1 MSAAKAVKYR
11 HYYKKGCYFSMQE
24 MDIRLIFGVLL
35 GRIKWIVASVAVGI
49 LLFASYAYFFVPEQ
63 YTSSAL
69 LYIRNMAS
77 DTQANS
83 ATASNLSAAEYLANT
98 YAVVMKTEP
107 VLNKAYTRLNGEL
120 STGELKGMI
129 SSSLMENTTLLKV
142 SAKHSDP
149 KTAQRACSAMAYAI
163 ADTFPT
169 VTGEVTSAKVVE
181 DATKAVQT
189 APNVLR
195 NGMIG
200 ALLGLVLSVAVILL
214 REFLDNTIRDKET
227 LQMQVNVP
235 VLGEIPSFTP
245 NNVKKGG
252 KHHA

>member
-1 MSAAKAVKYR
+1 
-11 HYYKKGCYFSMQE
+11 MQE
-24 MDIRLIFGVLL
+24 MDIRLIFSVLL
-35 GRIKWIVASVAVGI
+35 GRIKWIIASVAVGV

-63 YTSSAL
+63 YTSSSL
-69 LYIRNMAS
+69 LYIRNMTS

-107 VLNKAYTRLNGEL
+107 VLSKAYTRLNGEIPVA
-120 STGELKGMI
+120 ELKRMI
-129 SSSLMENTTLLKV
+129 SSSLVEDTTLLTV
-142 SAKHSDP
+142 SAKHGDP
-149 KTAQRACSAMAYAI
+149 ETARLVCSAMAYAI

-189 APNVLR
+189 SPKVLR
-195 NGMIG
+195 NALIG
-200 ALLGLVLSVAVILL
+200 ALLGLVVSIAIILL
-214 REFLDNTIRDKET
+214 REFLDNTIRDKES
-227 LQMQVNVP
+227 LQMQIDVP

-245 NNVKKGG
+245 TGKGG

>member
-1 MSAAKAVKYR
+1 
-11 HYYKKGCYFSMQE
+11 MQE

-35 GRIKWIVASVAVGI
+35 ARIKWIVASVAVGI
-49 LLFASYAYFFVPEQ
+49 LLFSSYAYFFVPEQ

-69 LYIRNMAS
+69 LYVRNMAS
-77 DTQANS
+77 DTEANS
-83 ATASNLSAAEYLANT
+83 ATVSNLSAAEYLANT

-120 STGELKGMI
+120 SMGELKGMI

-181 DATKAVQT
+181 DATAAVQT

-195 NGMIG
+195 NGLIG
-200 ALLGLVLSVAVILL
+200 ALVGLVLSVAVILL
-214 REFLDNTIRDKET
+214 REFLDNTVRDKDT
-227 LQMQVNVP
+227 LQMQMDVP

-245 NNVKKGG
+245 NHSRKGG
-252 KHHA
+252 KRHA